1 MRRLERA
8 PRASS
13 FDEALRQLSDIL
25 NTVEDEMTDIPYN
38 PDARQPDG
46 RLYPPRADSIRE
58 VPGHPRVRRLRSRAH
73 NTFIG
78 ENGSIEI
85 ADSASGVPP
94 TATLFKKAGADG
106 RTAWGQ
112 AE

>member
-1 MRRLERA
+1 MKRLNEA

-25 NTVEDEMTDIPYN
+25 NTVEDEMTDIPYD
-38 PDARQPDG
+38 PDTRRPDG
-46 RLYPPRADSIRE
+46 RLYPPREDSIRD
-58 VPGHPRVRRLRSRAH
+58 VPAYPRVRRLRSRAH

-85 ADSASGVPP
+85 ADSDSGVPP
-94 TATLFKKAGADG
+94 AAPLFKKPGADG
-106 RTAWGQ
+106 RTVLGQ